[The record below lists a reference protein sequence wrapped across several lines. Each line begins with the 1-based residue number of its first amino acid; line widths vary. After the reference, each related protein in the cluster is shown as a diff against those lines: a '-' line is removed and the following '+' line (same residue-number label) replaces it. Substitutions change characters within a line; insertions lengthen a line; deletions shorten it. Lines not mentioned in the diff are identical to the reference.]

1 MRADRLIPAALV
13 LALGLAALLI
23 GTADDVAAWAASW
36 QREFQNGLAGA
47 LRALQ
52 AGDPGATLTVLSL
65 CFAYGF
71 VHAAGPG
78 HGKFLIGGYG
88 VGSAVKL
95 RTLALVALASSLGQA
110 VTAVGLVALGF
121 GLLGISRE
129 ALTDMADGHLAVIS
143 FGAIGAIGVWLMIR
157 GMRHLRRQT
166 PAAHHHDH
174 AHHEACGCGHAHAP
188 SPDDLARAG
197 GARDIA
203 ALIGAIAIRPCTGA
217 LFLLVIAWYIDLPW
231 IGIAGAFAMGFG
243 TAAVT
248 ILVAILATS
257 SRQAILT
264 GLSDNPRLAR
274 LGPILEICA
283 GAAVILIAAQAIALQ
298 I

>member
-110 VTAVGLVALGF
+110 MTAVGLVALGF

-143 FGAIGAIGVWLMIR
+143 FGAIGAIGLWLIIR

-166 PAAHHHDH
+166 LTAHHHDH

-203 ALIGAIAIRPCTGA
+203 ALIGAIAIR
-217 LFLLVIAWYIDLPW
+217 
-231 IGIAGAFAMGFG
+231 
-243 TAAVT
+243 
-248 ILVAILATS
+248 
-257 SRQAILT
+257 
-264 GLSDNPRLAR
+264 
-274 LGPILEICA
+274 
-283 GAAVILIAAQAIALQ
+283 
-298 I
+298 